1 MSLLKKLDEDLITA
15 LKKSDKLKLSV
26 LEDGKGCC
34 KEPADR

>member
-15 LKKSDKLKLSV
+15 SEKIRKAEAFCI
-26 LEDGKGCC
+26 EDGKGCC